1 MPQRVRSKRRS
12 KGGVGVRGGRKV
24 STWEAL
30 DGEKKVAEVRRG
42 RVEVGDWVE
51 EGVEEDMY
59 TSVKTK
65 SKIIERA

>member
-1 MPQRVRSKRRS
+1 
-12 KGGVGVRGGRKV
+12 
-24 STWEAL
+24 
-30 DGEKKVAEVRRG
+30 VAEVRRG
-42 RVEVGDWVE
+42 RVEVGDGVE